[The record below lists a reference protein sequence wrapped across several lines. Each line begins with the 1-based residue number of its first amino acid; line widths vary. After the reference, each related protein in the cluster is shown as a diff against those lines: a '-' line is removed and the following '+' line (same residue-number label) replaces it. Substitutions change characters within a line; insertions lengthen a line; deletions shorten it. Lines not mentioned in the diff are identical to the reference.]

1 MHVYIKIGAIIL
13 LLKNGSKNCEKKG
26 PKRGKFNRP
35 LKLTKIST
43 K

>member
-1 MHVYIKIGAIIL
+1 MHVYIKIEDIVL
-13 LLKNGSKNCEKKG
+13 LSKNGSKNYEKKE